1 MGTVTTLPRGRALTR
16 VDLDG
21 MPDDGRRYELIDGSM
36 VVTPAPPRRHQRV
49 VGELYLLLRGTCPP
63 DLEVFLAPFDV
74 VLADDT
80 VMQPD
85 LLVARRSG
93 STERDSPPR
102 RCWRSRNSKAAR
114 TSNGRTF
121 AATRSIRRPRRTPS
135 RSPPS
140 HCWADGHPV
149 GRQRG
154 RVQAEDTCHDKLT
167 QSGYARREPV
177 LGSSLGGPGR
187 GKWRMDGFGN
197 TSKQVSV

>member
-93 STERDSPPR
+93 STERDLPT
-102 RCWRSRNSKAAR
+102 A
-114 TSNGRTF
+114 
-121 AATRSIRRPRRTPS
+121 
-135 RSPPS
+135 
-140 HCWADGHPV
+140 
-149 GRQRG
+149 
-154 RVQAEDTCHDKLT
+154 
-167 QSGYARREPV
+167 PV
-177 LGSSLGGPGR
+177 LAVEELEGGAYVERAHVCGNEEYSASAPYPITVSPVALLG
-187 GKWRMDGFGN
+187 
-197 TSKQVSV
+197 